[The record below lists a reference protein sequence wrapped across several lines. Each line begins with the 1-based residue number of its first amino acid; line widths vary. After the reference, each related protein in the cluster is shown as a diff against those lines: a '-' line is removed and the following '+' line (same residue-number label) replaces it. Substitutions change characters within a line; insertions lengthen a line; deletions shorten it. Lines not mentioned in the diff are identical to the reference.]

1 VTGDDLYTTDVERLK
16 IGISKNST
24 NGVIMKV
31 NQIGTLWEAQEFS
44 SLAKKTGHV
53 VIASHRSGDNE
64 GGHLAH
70 FAVGF
75 RCGLMK
81 SGVVGGERTSK
92 LNELIRIGEELGTSA
107 KMAAIRP

>member
-1 VTGDDLYTTDVERLK
+1 
-16 IGISKNST
+16 
-24 NGVIMKV
+24 
-31 NQIGTLWEAQEFS
+31 
-44 SLAKKTGHV
+44 V

-75 RCGLMK
+75 KCALMK

-92 LNELIRIGEELGTSA
+92 LNELIRIGEQLGTSA
-107 KMAAIRP
+107 KMAAVRP